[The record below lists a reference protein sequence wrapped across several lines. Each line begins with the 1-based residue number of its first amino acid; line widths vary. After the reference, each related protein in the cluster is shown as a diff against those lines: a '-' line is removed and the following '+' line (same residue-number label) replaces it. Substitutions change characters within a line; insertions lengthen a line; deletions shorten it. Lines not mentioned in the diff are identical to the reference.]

1 MCLNVVHIYTHTYIH
16 IYFLIIRNVQSDHKV
31 LDNIT
36 QHMLCHVN
44 AMLCHVNAM
53 LCYVDVFHQHIRTYI
68 HIFKDT

>member
-44 AMLCHVNAM
+44 AMLC
-53 LCYVDVFHQHIRTYI
+53 YVDVFHHHIRTYM

>member
-44 AMLCHVNAM
+44 AMLR
-53 LCYVDVFHQHIRTYI
+53 YVM
-68 HIFKDT
+68 